1 MSDIKKSKLNHYD
14 YIIVGSGLTGLAI
27 AAKLSTEN
35 SKVLLLD
42 GADTYGGFNHNIH
55 SAKLGDFDN
64 GLRWLPDTD
73 SCQKALQ
80 FLSQTMG
87 TEIPFKT
94 QESSAV
100 TFENGHLR
108 PFLGFGENPPAFYEQ
123 LRYFLSENFL
133 QTEIPV
139 HQWPSK
145 LFEKFQGEYMPR
157 SWVTKF
163 VGEDHRIN
171 QVIVNGQKYFS
182 ADNFIYAGPVR
193 GLKTLLPDD
202 ALSAK
207 SKQKLAKNDYWTAL
221 CLDLMHDHHVTS
233 SSSLHV
239 LNGTTQDEIGP
250 CVGQFQSRVI
260 GDWQY
265 SQWVTFLLDDDAED
279 SEVLGAALKKMK
291 RQIKRAYPNAFENL
305 KYERILVVPSIDGN
319 GDLKVQK
326 NMNLANYNNL
336 FIASSQMSS
345 EKNLVGSLLQAEK
358 ITSILLGNPTTEVE
372 ATTSEE
378 IDDPMEL

>member
-1 MSDIKKSKLNHYD
+1 MSDTKKTKSNHYD
-14 YIIVGSGLTGLAI
+14 YIIVGSGLTGLSI
-27 AAKLSTEN
+27 AAKLSSEN
-35 SKVLLLD
+35 LNVLLLD

-64 GLRWLPDTD
+64 GLRWLPDTQA
-73 SCQKALQ
+73 CKNALQ
-80 FLSQTMG
+80 FLSKTLGQ
-87 TEIPFKT
+87 EINYHRKD
-94 QESSAV
+94 SAAV

-108 PFLGFGENPPAFYEQ
+108 PFLGFADTPPAFYEQ
-123 LRYFLSENFL
+123 LRYFLSEAFL
-133 QTEIPV
+133 QTDIPV
-139 HQWPSK
+139 HQWPTK

-163 VGEDHRIN
+163 IGENHRIQ

-233 SSSLHV
+233 STSLHV

-250 CVGQFQSRVI
+250 CVGQFQFRAI

-265 SQWVTFLLDDDAED
+265 SQWVTFLSDDDAED

-291 RQIKRAYPNAFENL
+291 RQIKRAYPAAFDNL
-305 KYERILVVPSIDGN
+305 KYERILVVPSMDGN

-336 FIASSQMSS
+336 FIACSQMSP

-358 ITSILLGNPTTEVE
+358 MTSLLLGSPLSEIQSNETEDL
-372 ATTSEE
+372 
-378 IDDPMEL
+378 DDPMEL

>member
-73 SCQKALQ
+73 SCRKALQ

-87 TEIPFKT
+87 TEIPFQT

-133 QTEIPV
+133 QTDIPV

-358 ITSILLGNPTTEVE
+358 ITSILLGNPTVEVE
-372 ATTSEE
+372 ATASEE